1 MEEAQTIS
9 SSRDQKQRTNEQISL
24 KESESEIKGETQQ
37 KYVFSARKD
46 EQILHS
52 SIPENDSDGNHF

>member
-1 MEEAQTIS
+1 MSEKESDSEQN
-9 SSRDQKQRTNEQISL
+9 DQKQI
-24 KESESEIKGETQQ
+24 

-52 SIPENDSDGNHF
+52 SIPENDSDGNRFELT